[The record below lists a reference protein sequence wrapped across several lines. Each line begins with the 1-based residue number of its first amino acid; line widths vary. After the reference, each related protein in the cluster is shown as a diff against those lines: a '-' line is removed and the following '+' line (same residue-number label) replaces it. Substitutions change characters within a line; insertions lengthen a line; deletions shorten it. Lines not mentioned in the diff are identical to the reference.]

1 MITSRKSRK
10 TGNTVL
16 MFDFQPEKTV
26 YQAVIELTIDGKSKI
41 IPFRCTGRDC
51 QRFMKD
57 IELESASSPVTISYI
72 LTTTLTGKTER
83 FKDSETNLK
92 IISETESSVTLIPE
106 RERGSK
112 TLLIRSKKFPFRK
125 TSKMSPEDEDR
136 LVKEYEQIILSNPE
150 LMQAIEFIAQ
160 GSSDNEE
167 VAGNSDDLDVLNLAR
182 QIDDNASDEEISKK
196 LFNLVFNEKSEEEKI
211 SECLEKIEELASE
224 CISDSANIEK
234 HFEKFKKYIF
244 NNTNLLGKMSPEN
257 YSYVRKLIRTV
268 KSLMSACKKITS
280 KKSRSEALRKF
291 CDKTEL
297 DDNVQSIQ
305 NITKK
310 MSEKSSKNFSNNS
323 VNTEKVSEKSLNNSE
338 KSLNNLKNSEK
349 VEKVSENSE
358 TNSDIS
364 ENVLNNSETSLQNSE
379 KSSNS
384 GKSLNNSVN
393 SEEVEKVSEN
403 LSNNSETNFKTNSEI
418 NSFNYVQGISTNLSE
433 NIAGFT

>member
-16 MFDFQPEKTV
+16 MFDFQPEKTL

-41 IPFRCTGRDC
+41 IPFRCTGRDG

-57 IELESASSPVTISYI
+57 IELESATSSVTLSYI
-72 LTTTLTGKTER
+72 LTTTLTGKTEK
-83 FKDSETNLK
+83 FKDTETNLK
-92 IISETESSVTLIPE
+92 VISETDDSVTLIPE

-112 TLLIRSKKFPFRK
+112 TLLRRSKKFPFRK
-125 TSKMSPEDEDR
+125 TSKMSSEDEEK

-196 LFNLVFNEKSEEEKI
+196 LYNLVFNEKSEEEKI

-244 NNTNLLGKMSPEN
+244 NNTNLLGKMSPDN
-257 YSYVRKLIRTV
+257 YAYVRKLIRTV

-280 KKSRSEALRKF
+280 KKSRSEALHKF

-297 DDNVQSIQ
+297 DDNVLNTL

-310 MSEKSSKNFSNNS
+310 ISEKSLNNSETNSNNS
-323 VNTEKVSEKSLNNSE
+323 EKVENVSENILNNSE
-338 KSLNNLKNSEK
+338 KSLNN
-349 VEKVSENSE
+349 SE
-358 TNSDIS
+358 TNSD
-364 ENVLNNSETSLQNSE
+364 NSD
-379 KSSNS
+379 
-384 GKSLNNSVN
+384 N
-393 SEEVEKVSEN
+393 SEEVENVPEN
-403 LSNNSETNFKTNSEI
+403 DV
-418 NSFNYVQGISTNLSE
+418 NYAYDISTNLSE
-433 NIAGFT
+433 NITGFT

>member
-41 IPFRCTGRDC
+41 IPFRCTGRDG

-72 LTTTLTGKTER
+72 VTTTLSGKTEK

-92 IISETESSVTLIPE
+92 VISETDDSITLFPK
-106 RERGSK
+106 REKGVKVQYFKRLK
-112 TLLIRSKKFPFRK
+112 NTPRK
-125 TSKMSPEDEDR
+125 TSKMSPEEEEK

-167 VAGNSDDLDVLNLAR
+167 VPDDSEDLDVLNLAR

-196 LFNLVFNEKSEEEKI
+196 LYNLVFNEKSEEEKI
-211 SECLEKIEELASE
+211 TECLEKIEELASE
-224 CISDSANIEK
+224 CISDSTNIEK

-268 KSLMSACKKITS
+268 KSLMSACKKITI
-280 KKSRSEALRKF
+280 KKLRSEALHKF

-297 DDNVQSIQ
+297 DDNVQCIQ

-310 MSEKSSKNFSNNS
+310 ISENSEKSSKNS
-323 VNTEKVSEKSLNNSE
+323 VNSEINFKKNSRN
-338 KSLNNLKNSEK
+338 SGNSEK
-349 VEKVSENSE
+349 V
-358 TNSDIS
+358 SD
-364 ENVLNNSETSLQNSE
+364 
-379 KSSNS
+379 
-384 GKSLNNSVN
+384 
-393 SEEVEKVSEN
+393 N
-403 LSNNSETNFKTNSEI
+403 LSNNSETNSNNSEKSSNNSVNSGKVENVSENFSNNSEI
-418 NSFNYVQGISTNLSE
+418 DSFNYVQGISTNLSE
-433 NIAGFT
+433 SITGFT

>member
-41 IPFRCTGRDC
+41 IPFRCTGRDG

-57 IELESASSPVTISYI
+57 IELESASSPVTLSYI
-72 LTTTLTGKTER
+72 VTTTLTGKTEK

-92 IISETESSVTLIPE
+92 IISETDDSITIFPK

-125 TSKMSPEDEDR
+125 TSKMSSDEEEK

-167 VAGNSDDLDVLNLAR
+167 FDGNSEDLDVLNLAR

-196 LFNLVFNEKSEEEKI
+196 LFNLVFNKKSEEEKI

-257 YSYVRKLIRTV
+257 YAYVRKLIRTV

-280 KKSRSEALRKF
+280 KKSRSEALHKF

-310 MSEKSSKNFSNNS
+310 ISEKSSKN
-323 VNTEKVSEKSLNNSE
+323 
-338 KSLNNLKNSEK
+338 
-349 VEKVSENSE
+349 SENSGK
-358 TNSDIS
+358 
-364 ENVLNNSETSLQNSE
+364 SLQNSE
-379 KSSNS
+379 NISN
-384 GKSLNNSVN
+384 N
-393 SEEVEKVSEN
+393 SEEVEKVSEFSETN
-403 LSNNSETNFKTNSEI
+403 SNNSEKSLNNSVNLETNFKTNSENSLKNSEI
-418 NSFNYVQGISTNLSE
+418 NPFNYVQGISTNLSE
-433 NIAGFT
+433 NVAGFT

>member
-41 IPFRCTGRDC
+41 IPFRCTGRDG

-57 IELESASSPVTISYI
+57 IELERPASSVTLSYI
-72 LTTTLTGKTER
+72 LTTTLTGKTEK

-92 IISETESSVTLIPE
+92 VISETDDSVTLIPE

-112 TLLIRSKKFPFRK
+112 TLLRRSKKFPFRK
-125 TSKMSPEDEDR
+125 TSKMSSEDEEK

-167 VAGNSDDLDVLNLAR
+167 VTGNSDDLDVLNLAR

-196 LFNLVFNEKSEEEKI
+196 LFNLVFDKKSEEEKI
-211 SECLEKIEELASE
+211 AECLEKIEELGSE

-310 MSEKSSKNFSNNS
+310 ISEKSS
-323 VNTEKVSEKSLNNSE
+323 
-338 KSLNNLKNSEK
+338 
-349 VEKVSENSE
+349 
-358 TNSDIS
+358 
-364 ENVLNNSETSLQNSE
+364 NNSETSLQNS
-379 KSSNS
+379 
-384 GKSLNNSVN
+384 GK
-393 SEEVEKVSEN
+393 VEKVSEN
-403 LSNNSETNFKTNSEI
+403 LSDNSETNSNNSENVLKNSEKSLNNSETNFKTKSET

-433 NIAGFT
+433 NITGFT

>member
-41 IPFRCTGRDC
+41 IPFRCTGRDG

-57 IELESASSPVTISYI
+57 IELESASSPVTLSYI
-72 LTTTLTGKTER
+72 LTTTLTGKTEK

-92 IISETESSVTLIPE
+92 VISETDDSVTLIPE

-112 TLLIRSKKFPFRK
+112 PLRMRSKKFPFKK
-125 TSKMSPEDEDR
+125 TSKMSPEDEEK
-136 LVKEYEQIILSNPE
+136 LVKEYEQIILNNPE

-160 GSSDNEE
+160 GSSDNDE
-167 VAGNSDDLDVLNLAR
+167 VPEDSEDLNVLNLAR

-211 SECLEKIEELASE
+211 TECLEKIEELGSE

-305 NITKK
+305 GITKK
-310 MSEKSSKNFSNNS
+310 ISEKSSNNSETCLKNSGKVEKVSENLSNNS
-323 VNTEKVSEKSLNNSE
+323 EINSNNSEKSLNNSE
-338 KSLNNLKNSEK
+338 KVSEKCLNN
-349 VEKVSENSE
+349 SENS
-358 TNSDIS
+358 D
-364 ENVLNNSETSLQNSE
+364 NSETSLQNSE

-384 GKSLNNSVN
+384 
-393 SEEVEKVSEN
+393 
-403 LSNNSETNFKTNSEI
+403 ETNFKTNSEI
-418 NSFNYVQGISTNLSE
+418 DSFNYVQGISTNLSE

>member
-1 MITSRKSRK
+1 MITSRRSRK

-41 IPFRCTGRDC
+41 IPFRCTGRDG

-57 IELESASSPVTISYI
+57 IELECASSPVTLSYI
-72 LTTTLTGKTER
+72 LTTTLTGKTEK

-92 IISETESSVTLIPE
+92 VISETDDSVTLIPE
-106 RERGSK
+106 REKGVKAQYFKRLK
-112 TLLIRSKKFPFRK
+112 NTPRK
-125 TSKMSPEDEDR
+125 TSKMSPEEEEK
-136 LVKEYEQIILSNPE
+136 LVKEYEQIILNNPE

-167 VAGNSDDLDVLNLAR
+167 VPEDSEDLDVLNLAR

-196 LFNLVFNEKSEEEKI
+196 LYNLVFNEKSEEEKI
-211 SECLEKIEELASE
+211 AECLEKIEELGSE

-244 NNTNLLGKMSPEN
+244 NNANLLGKMSPED
-257 YSYVRKLIRTV
+257 YSFVRKLIRTV

-310 MSEKSSKNFSNNS
+310 ISEKSSNNS
-323 VNTEKVSEKSLNNSE
+323 VN
-338 KSLNNLKNSEK
+338 
-349 VEKVSENSE
+349 
-358 TNSDIS
+358 SD
-364 ENVLNNSETSLQNSE
+364 NSETSLQNSVKTE
-379 KSSNS
+379 TNFKTN
-384 GKSLNNSVN
+384 L
-393 SEEVEKVSEN
+393 EEVKEVRKVEKVSEN
-403 LSNNSETNFKTNSEI
+403 LSNNSEKSSNNSEI
-418 NSFNYVQGISTNLSE
+418 NSFNYVQCISTNLSE
-433 NIAGFT
+433 NITGFT

>member
-1 MITSRKSRK
+1 MITSKKSRK

-41 IPFRCTGRDC
+41 IPFRCTGYDG

-57 IELESASSPVTISYI
+57 IELECTSSPVTISYI
-72 LTTTLTGKTER
+72 VTTTLTGKTTKV
-83 FKDSETNLK
+83 KDTYTNLK
-92 IISETESSVTLIPE
+92 IISETDDSVTLIPE

-112 TLLIRSKKFPFRK
+112 PLRMRSKHFRVSRK
-125 TSKMSPEDEDR
+125 TSKMSPEEEEK

-150 LMQAIEFIAQ
+150 LMQAIEFISQ

-167 VAGNSDDLDVLNLAR
+167 VPEDSEDLDVLNLAR

-196 LFNLVFNEKSEEEKI
+196 LYDLVFNEKSEEEKI
-211 SECLEKIEELASE
+211 AECLEKIEELGSK

-280 KKSRSEALRKF
+280 KKSRSEALHKF

-297 DDNVQSIQ
+297 D
-305 NITKK
+305 
-310 MSEKSSKNFSNNS
+310 
-323 VNTEKVSEKSLNNSE
+323 
-338 KSLNNLKNSEK
+338 
-349 VEKVSENSE
+349 
-358 TNSDIS
+358 
-364 ENVLNNSETSLQNSE
+364 
-379 KSSNS
+379 
-384 GKSLNNSVN
+384 
-393 SEEVEKVSEN
+393 EKVSEN
-403 LSNNSETNFKTNSEI
+403 LSNNSGKSLKNSGKVKKVSENLSNNSGKSLKNSET
-418 NSFNYVQGISTNLSE
+418 NSFNYVQDISTNLSE
-433 NIAGFT
+433 NITGFT

>member
-26 YQAVIELTIDGKSKI
+26 YQAVIELTIDGKSQI
-41 IPFRCTGRDC
+41 IPFRCTGRDG

-57 IELESASSPVTISYI
+57 IELESASSPVTLSYI
-72 LTTTLTGKTER
+72 LTTTLTGKTEK
-83 FKDSETNLK
+83 FKDSETNLRV
-92 IISETESSVTLIPE
+92 ISETDDSVTLFPE

-112 TLLIRSKKFPFRK
+112 PLLRRSKKFPFRK
-125 TSKMSPEDEDR
+125 TSKMTPEDEEK
-136 LVKEYEQIILSNPE
+136 LVKEYEQIILNNPE

-182 QIDDNASDEEISKK
+182 QIDDNASDSEISKK
-196 LFNLVFNEKSEEEKI
+196 LYNLVFNEKSEEDKI
-211 SECLEKIEELASE
+211 TECLEKIEELGSE

-310 MSEKSSKNFSNNS
+310 
-323 VNTEKVSEKSLNNSE
+323 
-338 KSLNNLKNSEK
+338 
-349 VEKVSENSE
+349 
-358 TNSDIS
+358 IS
-364 ENVLNNSETSLQNSE
+364 A
-379 KSSNS
+379 
-384 GKSLNNSVN
+384 N
-393 SEEVEKVSEN
+393 SEECSNTSGKVEKVSEN
-403 LSNNSETNFKTNSEI
+403 LSNNSETNSNNLENILNNSETNSKNSVNSEI
-418 NSFNYVQGISTNLSE
+418 NFKKNYGNSEKVPENDVNYAYDISTNLSE
-433 NIAGFT
+433 NITGFT

>member
-41 IPFRCTGRDC
+41 IPFRCTGRDG

-57 IELESASSPVTISYI
+57 IELERPASSVTLSYI
-72 LTTTLTGKTER
+72 LTTTLTGKTEK

-92 IISETESSVTLIPE
+92 IISETDDSITLIPE

-125 TSKMSPEDEDR
+125 TSKMSSEEEEK

-150 LMQAIEFIAQ
+150 LMKAIEFIAQ

-211 SECLEKIEELASE
+211 SECLEKIEELGSE

-280 KKSRSEALRKF
+280 KKSRSEALHKF

-310 MSEKSSKNFSNNS
+310 ISEKSSKNFSNNS
-323 VNTEKVSEKSLNNSE
+323 VNTEKVSEKSLNDSE
-338 KSLNNLKNSEK
+338 KSLNNLQNSGE

-358 TNSDIS
+358 TKSNI
-364 ENVLNNSETSLQNSE
+364 SE
-379 KSSNS
+379 KSLKNS
-384 GKSLNNSVN
+384 
-393 SEEVEKVSEN
+393 EKVSE
-403 LSNNSETNFKTNSEI
+403 NSEI

>member
-41 IPFRCTGRDC
+41 IPFRCTGRDG

-57 IELESASSPVTISYI
+57 IELERPASSVTLSYI
-72 LTTTLTGKTER
+72 VTTTLTGKTTKV
-83 FKDSETNLK
+83 KDTYTNLK
-92 IISETESSVTLIPE
+92 IISETDDSVTLIPE
-106 RERGSK
+106 REKGSK
-112 TLLIRSKKFPFRK
+112 TLLRRSKKFPFRK
-125 TSKMSPEDEDR
+125 RSKMSPEEEEK

-160 GSSDNEE
+160 GSSDSEE
-167 VAGNSDDLDVLNLAR
+167 VASNSDDLDVLNLAR
-182 QIDDNASDEEISKK
+182 RIDDNASDEEISKK

-211 SECLEKIEELASE
+211 AECLEKIEELGSE

-280 KKSRSEALRKF
+280 KKSRSEALHKF

-305 NITKK
+305 GITKK
-310 MSEKSSKNFSNNS
+310 ISEKSSKNSENFSNN
-323 VNTEKVSEKSLNNSE
+323 SEKSLNNSE
-338 KSLNNLKNSEK
+338 TNSDNSNNSETNLQNSEKSLNNSEK
-349 VEKVSENSE
+349 VEKVSENY
-358 TNSDIS
+358 
-364 ENVLNNSETSLQNSE
+364 V
-379 KSSNS
+379 
-384 GKSLNNSVN
+384 
-393 SEEVEKVSEN
+393 
-403 LSNNSETNFKTNSEI
+403 
-418 NSFNYVQGISTNLSE
+418 NYVYDISTNLSE
-433 NIAGFT
+433 NITGFT

>member
-41 IPFRCTGRDC
+41 IPFRCTGRDG

-57 IELESASSPVTISYI
+57 IELESASSPVTLSYI
-72 LTTTLTGKTER
+72 LTTTLTGKTEK

-92 IISETESSVTLIPE
+92 VISETDDSVTLIPE

-112 TLLIRSKKFPFRK
+112 PLLRRSKKFPFRK
-125 TSKMSPEDEDR
+125 TSKMSLEEEEK
-136 LVKEYEQIILSNPE
+136 LVKEYEQIILNNPE

-167 VAGNSDDLDVLNLAR
+167 VPEDSEDLDVLNLAR

-196 LFNLVFNEKSEEEKI
+196 LYNLVFNEKSEEEKI
-211 SECLEKIEELASE
+211 TECLEKIEELGSE

-244 NNTNLLGKMSPEN
+244 NNTNLLGKMSPED

-305 NITKK
+305 NISKK
-310 MSEKSSKNFSNNS
+310 ISEKSS
-323 VNTEKVSEKSLNNSE
+323 
-338 KSLNNLKNSEK
+338 
-349 VEKVSENSE
+349 
-358 TNSDIS
+358 
-364 ENVLNNSETSLQNSE
+364 NNSETSLQNSGKVE
-379 KSSNS
+379 KVSENSSNNSETNSNNSENVLNNSDNS
-384 GKSLNNSVN
+384 GKSLNNSGKSLNN
-393 SEEVEKVSEN
+393 SGKS
-403 LSNNSETNFKTNSEI
+403 LNNSENDV
-418 NSFNYVQGISTNLSE
+418 NYVYDISTNLSE
-433 NIAGFT
+433 NITGFT

>member
-16 MFDFQPEKTV
+16 MFDFQPEKTL
-26 YQAVIELTIDGKSKI
+26 YQAVIELTIDGKSQI
-41 IPFRCTGRDC
+41 IPFKCTGRDG

-57 IELESASSPVTISYI
+57 IELESASSPVTLSYI
-72 LTTTLTGKTER
+72 LTTTLTGKTEK

-92 IISETESSVTLIPE
+92 VISETDDSVTLFPE
-106 RERGSK
+106 REKGVKPQYFKRLK
-112 TLLIRSKKFPFRK
+112 NTPKK
-125 TSKMSPEDEDR
+125 TSKMSPDEEEK

-150 LMQAIEFIAQ
+150 LMQAIEFLAQ

-196 LFNLVFNEKSEEEKI
+196 LFNLVFDKKSEEEKI

-257 YSYVRKLIRTV
+257 YAYVRKLIRTV

-280 KKSRSEALRKF
+280 KKSRSEALHKF

-310 MSEKSSKNFSNNS
+310 I
-323 VNTEKVSEKSLNNSE
+323 
-338 KSLNNLKNSEK
+338 
-349 VEKVSENSE
+349 SE
-358 TNSDIS
+358 TNS
-364 ENVLNNSETSLQNSE
+364 NVSVNTDNSETSLQNSE
-379 KSSNS
+379 KS
-384 GKSLNNSVN
+384 LNNSETNSNN
-393 SEEVEKVSEN
+393 SETNSNNSEKVEKVSEN
-403 LSNNSETNFKTNSEI
+403 FSNNSETNSNISENILNNSEI
-418 NSFNYVQGISTNLSE
+418 NPFNYVQGISTNLSE
-433 NIAGFT
+433 NISGFT

>member
-1 MITSRKSRK
+1 MITSRRSRK

-41 IPFRCTGRDC
+41 IPFRCTGRDG

-72 LTTTLTGKTER
+72 VTTTLTGKTEK

-92 IISETESSVTLIPE
+92 VISETDDSITLFPK
-106 RERGSK
+106 REKGVKVQYFKRLK
-112 TLLIRSKKFPFRK
+112 NTPRK
-125 TSKMSPEDEDR
+125 TSKMSPEEEDR
-136 LVKEYEQIILSNPE
+136 LVKEYEQIILNNPE

-167 VAGNSDDLDVLNLAR
+167 VPDDSEDLDVLNLAR

-211 SECLEKIEELASE
+211 SECLEKIEELGSE

-268 KSLMSACKKITS
+268 KSLMSACKKITI
-280 KKSRSEALRKF
+280 KKSRSEALHKF
-291 CDKTEL
+291 CDNTEL

-310 MSEKSSKNFSNNS
+310 ISEKSSNNS
-323 VNTEKVSEKSLNNSE
+323 VNSDNSETSLQNSVKTETNFKTNLEEVKEVRKAEKVSENSEESLNNSE
-338 KSLNNLKNSEK
+338 KSSNISKNVLNNSGK

-358 TNSDIS
+358 ID
-364 ENVLNNSETSLQNSE
+364 
-379 KSSNS
+379 
-384 GKSLNNSVN
+384 
-393 SEEVEKVSEN
+393 
-403 LSNNSETNFKTNSEI
+403 
-418 NSFNYVQGISTNLSE
+418 SFNYVQDISTNLSE

>member
-26 YQAVIELTIDGKSKI
+26 YQAVIELSIDGKSKI
-41 IPFRCTGRDC
+41 IPFRCTGRDG

-72 LTTTLTGKTER
+72 LTTTLTGKTEKY
-83 FKDSETNLK
+83 KDSETNLK
-92 IISETESSVTLIPE
+92 VISETEDSVTLNPE
-106 RERGSK
+106 REKGSK
-112 TLLIRSKKFPFRK
+112 TLLRRSKKFPFRK
-125 TSKMSPEDEDR
+125 TSKMSPEDEEK
-136 LVKEYEQIILSNPE
+136 LVKEYEQIILNNPE

-167 VAGNSDDLDVLNLAR
+167 VAGDSEDLDVLNLAR

-196 LFNLVFNEKSEEEKI
+196 LYDLVFNEKSEEEKI
-211 SECLEKIEELASE
+211 TECLEKIEELASE

-280 KKSRSEALRKF
+280 KKSRSEGLHKF

-305 NITKK
+305 GITKK
-310 MSEKSSKNFSNNS
+310 ISEKS
-323 VNTEKVSEKSLNNSE
+323 
-338 KSLNNLKNSEK
+338 
-349 VEKVSENSE
+349 
-358 TNSDIS
+358 
-364 ENVLNNSETSLQNSE
+364 LNNSETSLQNSE
-379 KSSNS
+379 K
-384 GKSLNNSVN
+384 
-393 SEEVEKVSEN
+393 VEKVSEN
-403 LSNNSETNFKTNSEI
+403 LSNNSETNSNNSEKSSNNSEKVEKVSEFSEKSSNISENILNNSEI
-418 NSFNYVQGISTNLSE
+418 DSFNYVQGISTNLSE
-433 NIAGFT
+433 NITGFT

>member
-1 MITSRKSRK
+1 MITSRRSRK

-41 IPFRCTGRDC
+41 IPFRCTGRDG

-57 IELESASSPVTISYI
+57 IELESASSPVTLSYI
-72 LTTTLTGKTER
+72 LTTTLTGKTEK

-92 IISETESSVTLIPE
+92 VISETDDSVTLIPE
-106 RERGSK
+106 REKGVKAQYFKRLK
-112 TLLIRSKKFPFRK
+112 NTPRK
-125 TSKMSPEDEDR
+125 TSKMSPEEEEK
-136 LVKEYEQIILSNPE
+136 LVKEYEQIILNNPE

-167 VAGNSDDLDVLNLAR
+167 VPEDSEDLDVLNLAR

-196 LFNLVFNEKSEEEKI
+196 LYNLVFNEKSEEEKV
-211 SECLEKIEELASE
+211 SECLEKIEELGSE

-268 KSLMSACKKITS
+268 KSLMSACKKVTS

-297 DDNVQSIQ
+297 DDNTQSIQ

-310 MSEKSSKNFSNNS
+310 
-323 VNTEKVSEKSLNNSE
+323 
-338 KSLNNLKNSEK
+338 
-349 VEKVSENSE
+349 
-358 TNSDIS
+358 IS
-364 ENVLNNSETSLQNSE
+364 E
-379 KSSNS
+379 
-384 GKSLNNSVN
+384 KSLNNSVN
-393 SEEVEKVSEN
+393 SDNSETNLKNSVKTETNFKTNLEEVRKVEKVSEN
-403 LSNNSETNFKTNSEI
+403 LSNNSEINSNNSENI
-418 NSFNYVQGISTNLSE
+418 LNNSETNSFNYVEGISTNLSE
-433 NIAGFT
+433 NITGFT

>member
-41 IPFRCTGRDC
+41 IPFRCTGRDG

-57 IELESASSPVTISYI
+57 IELECASSPVTLSYI
-72 LTTTLTGKTER
+72 LTTTLTGKTEK

-92 IISETESSVTLIPE
+92 VISETDDSVTLIPE
-106 RERGSK
+106 REKGVKAQYFKRLK
-112 TLLIRSKKFPFRK
+112 NTPRK
-125 TSKMSPEDEDR
+125 TSKMTPEEEEK
-136 LVKEYEQIILSNPE
+136 LVKEYEQIILNNPE

-167 VAGNSDDLDVLNLAR
+167 VPEDSEDLDVLNLAR
-182 QIDDNASDEEISKK
+182 QIDDNASDSEISKK
-196 LFNLVFNEKSEEEKI
+196 LYDLVFNEKSEEEKI
-211 SECLEKIEELASE
+211 ADCLEKIEELGSE

-280 KKSRSEALRKF
+280 KKSRSEALHKF

-310 MSEKSSKNFSNNS
+310 ISAKSEKSLNNSETNSNNSEKSSNN
-323 VNTEKVSEKSLNNSE
+323 SEKSLNNSE
-338 KSLNNLKNSEK
+338 K
-349 VEKVSENSE
+349 
-358 TNSDIS
+358 
-364 ENVLNNSETSLQNSE
+364 
-379 KSSNS
+379 
-384 GKSLNNSVN
+384 
-393 SEEVEKVSEN
+393 VEKVSEN
-403 LSNNSETNFKTNSEI
+403 LSNNSENILNNSET
-418 NSFNYVQGISTNLSE
+418 NSFNYVEGISTNLSE
-433 NIAGFT
+433 NITGFT

>member
-41 IPFRCTGRDC
+41 IPFRCTGRDG

-57 IELESASSPVTISYI
+57 IELERPTSSVTISYI
-72 LTTTLTGKTER
+72 LTTTLTGKTEK

-112 TLLIRSKKFPFRK
+112 TLLRRSKKFPFRK

-167 VAGNSDDLDVLNLAR
+167 AESNSDDLDVLNLAR

-211 SECLEKIEELASE
+211 TECLEKIEELGSE

-280 KKSRSEALRKF
+280 KKSRSEALHKF

-297 DDNVQSIQ
+297 DDNVRSIQ

-310 MSEKSSKNFSNNS
+310 ISEKSSKNFSNNS
-323 VNTEKVSEKSLNNSE
+323 VNAEKVSEKSLNNSE
-338 KSLNNLKNSEK
+338 KSLNNLQNSEK

-358 TNSDIS
+358 TNSNI
-364 ENVLNNSETSLQNSE
+364 SE
-379 KSSNS
+379 KSLKNS
-384 GKSLNNSVN
+384 
-393 SEEVEKVSEN
+393 EKVSEN
-403 LSNNSETNFKTNSEI
+403 SEI
-418 NSFNYVQGISTNLSE
+418 DSFNYVQGISTNLSE
-433 NIAGFT
+433 NITGFT

>member
-1 MITSRKSRK
+1 MITSRRSRK

-41 IPFRCTGRDC
+41 IPFRCTGRDG

-57 IELESASSPVTISYI
+57 IELECASSPVTLSYI
-72 LTTTLTGKTER
+72 LTTTLTGKTEK

-92 IISETESSVTLIPE
+92 VISETDNSVTLIPE
-106 RERGSK
+106 REKGVKAQYFKRLK
-112 TLLIRSKKFPFRK
+112 NTPRK
-125 TSKMSPEDEDR
+125 TSKMSPEEEEK
-136 LVKEYEQIILSNPE
+136 LVKEYEQIILNNPE

-167 VAGNSDDLDVLNLAR
+167 VPEDSEDLDVLNLAR

-196 LFNLVFNEKSEEEKI
+196 LYDLVFNEKSEEEKI
-211 SECLEKIEELASE
+211 AECLEKIEELGSV

-310 MSEKSSKNFSNNS
+310 ISEKSLNNS
-323 VNTEKVSEKSLNNSE
+323 VNSDNSETCLKNSEKSLNNSE
-338 KSLNNLKNSEK
+338 
-349 VEKVSENSE
+349 
-358 TNSDIS
+358 TN
-364 ENVLNNSETSLQNSE
+364 LNNSETN
-379 KSSNS
+379 
-384 GKSLNNSVN
+384 LNNS
-393 SEEVEKVSEN
+393 EN
-403 LSNNSETNFKTNSEI
+403 ILNNSET

-433 NIAGFT
+433 NITGFT

>member
-41 IPFRCTGRDC
+41 IPFRCTGRDG

-57 IELESASSPVTISYI
+57 IELESASSPVTLSYI
-72 LTTTLTGKTER
+72 LTTTLTGKTEK

-92 IISETESSVTLIPE
+92 IISETDDSITLIPE

-125 TSKMSPEDEDR
+125 TSKMSSEEEEK

-150 LMQAIEFIAQ
+150 LMKAIEFIAQ

-167 VAGNSDDLDVLNLAR
+167 VVGNSDDLDVLNLAR

-211 SECLEKIEELASE
+211 SECLEKIEELGSE

-280 KKSRSEALRKF
+280 KKSRSEALHKF

-310 MSEKSSKNFSNNS
+310 ISEKSSKNFSNNS

-338 KSLNNLKNSEK
+338 KSLNNLQNSGEVEKVSENSETNSNNSEKSLKNSEK

-358 TNSDIS
+358 ID
-364 ENVLNNSETSLQNSE
+364 
-379 KSSNS
+379 
-384 GKSLNNSVN
+384 
-393 SEEVEKVSEN
+393 
-403 LSNNSETNFKTNSEI
+403 
-418 NSFNYVQGISTNLSE
+418 SFNYVQGISTNLSE

>member
-41 IPFRCTGRDC
+41 IPFRCTGRDG
-51 QRFMKD
+51 QRFMKE

-72 LTTTLTGKTER
+72 LTTSLTGKTEK

-92 IISETESSVTLIPE
+92 VISETESSITLFPK
-106 RERGSK
+106 REKGVKVQYFKRLK
-112 TLLIRSKKFPFRK
+112 NTPRK
-125 TSKMSPEDEDR
+125 TSKMSPEEEEK
-136 LVKEYEQIILSNPE
+136 LVKEYEQIILNNPE

-244 NNTNLLGKMSPEN
+244 NNANLLGKMSPEN

-268 KSLMSACKKITS
+268 KSLMSACKKITN
-280 KKSRSEALRKF
+280 KKTRSEALHKF

-310 MSEKSSKNFSNNS
+310 ISEKSSKNSENS
-323 VNTEKVSEKSLNNSE
+323 GNFGNSEEVKKVSENSSNNSE
-338 KSLNNLKNSEK
+338 KSLNNSDNSGE
-349 VEKVSENSE
+349 VEKVSEFSE
-358 TNSDIS
+358 TKS
-364 ENVLNNSETSLQNSE
+364 NNSE
-379 KSSNS
+379 
-384 GKSLNNSVN
+384 KSLNNSV
-393 SEEVEKVSEN
+393 
-403 LSNNSETNFKTNSEI
+403 NSETNFKTNSEI

>member
-16 MFDFQPEKTV
+16 MFDFLPEKTV

-41 IPFRCTGRDC
+41 IPFRCTGRDG

-72 LTTTLTGKTER
+72 VTTTLTGKTEK
-83 FKDSETNLK
+83 FKDSETNLRV
-92 IISETESSVTLIPE
+92 ISETDDSITLFPK
-106 RERGSK
+106 REKGVKVQYFKRLK
-112 TLLIRSKKFPFRK
+112 NTPRK
-125 TSKMSPEDEDR
+125 TSKMSPEEEEK
-136 LVKEYEQIILSNPE
+136 LVKEYEQIILKNPE

-167 VAGNSDDLDVLNLAR
+167 VPEDSEDLDVLNLAR

-196 LFNLVFNEKSEEEKI
+196 LYNLVFNEKSEEEKI
-211 SECLEKIEELASE
+211 TECLEKIEELGSE

-268 KSLMSACKKITS
+268 KSLMSACKKVTS

-310 MSEKSSKNFSNNS
+310 IS
-323 VNTEKVSEKSLNNSE
+323 VKSEKSLNNSE
-338 KSLNNLKNSEK
+338 K
-349 VEKVSENSE
+349 
-358 TNSDIS
+358 
-364 ENVLNNSETSLQNSE
+364 
-379 KSSNS
+379 
-384 GKSLNNSVN
+384 
-393 SEEVEKVSEN
+393 VEKVSEN
-403 LSNNSETNFKTNSEI
+403 LSNNSETNSNNSEKSSNNSENI
-418 NSFNYVQGISTNLSE
+418 LNNSETNSFNYVHSISTNLSE
-433 NIAGFT
+433 NITGFT

>member
-41 IPFRCTGRDC
+41 IPFRCTGRDG

-57 IELESASSPVTISYI
+57 IELESASSPVTLSYI
-72 LTTTLTGKTER
+72 LTTTLTGKTEK

-92 IISETESSVTLIPE
+92 VISETDDSVTLIPE
-106 RERGSK
+106 REKGVKAQYFKRLK
-112 TLLIRSKKFPFRK
+112 NTPRK
-125 TSKMSPEDEDR
+125 TSKMSPEEEEK
-136 LVKEYEQIILSNPE
+136 LVKEYEQIILNNPE

-160 GSSDNEE
+160 GSSENEE
-167 VAGNSDDLDVLNLAR
+167 VPEDSEDLDVLNLAR

-196 LFNLVFNEKSEEEKI
+196 LYDLVFNEKSEEEKI
-211 SECLEKIEELASE
+211 AECLEKIEELGSE

-244 NNTNLLGKMSPEN
+244 NNANLLGKMSPEN

-280 KKSRSEALRKF
+280 KNSRSEALRKF

-305 NITKK
+305 SIAKK
-310 MSEKSSKNFSNNS
+310 ISEKSSNNS
-323 VNTEKVSEKSLNNSE
+323 VNPD
-338 KSLNNLKNSEK
+338 
-349 VEKVSENSE
+349 NSE
-358 TNSDIS
+358 TN
-364 ENVLNNSETSLQNSE
+364 LQNS
-379 KSSNS
+379 
-384 GKSLNNSVN
+384 GK
-393 SEEVEKVSEN
+393 VEKVSEN
-403 LSNNSETNFKTNSEI
+403 LSNNSEINSNNSEKSLNNSET

-433 NIAGFT
+433 NITGFT

>member
-41 IPFRCTGRDC
+41 IPFRCTGRDG

-57 IELESASSPVTISYI
+57 IELERPASSVTLSYI

-83 FKDSETNLK
+83 YKDSETNLK
-92 IISETESSVTLIPE
+92 IISETDDSITLIPE

-125 TSKMSPEDEDR
+125 TSKMSPEEEEK

-167 VAGNSDDLDVLNLAR
+167 VTGNSDDLDVLNLAR

-211 SECLEKIEELASE
+211 SECLEKIEELGSE

-280 KKSRSEALRKF
+280 KKSRSEALHKF

-310 MSEKSSKNFSNNS
+310 ISEKSSKNFSNNS
-323 VNTEKVSEKSLNNSE
+323 VNTEKVSEKSLNDSE
-338 KSLNNLKNSEK
+338 KSLNNLQNSGE

-358 TNSDIS
+358 TNS
-364 ENVLNNSETSLQNSE
+364 NNSE
-379 KSSNS
+379 KSSNNS
-384 GKSLNNSVN
+384 GK
-393 SEEVEKVSEN
+393 VEKVSE
-403 LSNNSETNFKTNSEI
+403 NSEI
-418 NSFNYVQGISTNLSE
+418 NSFNYVQDISTNLSE